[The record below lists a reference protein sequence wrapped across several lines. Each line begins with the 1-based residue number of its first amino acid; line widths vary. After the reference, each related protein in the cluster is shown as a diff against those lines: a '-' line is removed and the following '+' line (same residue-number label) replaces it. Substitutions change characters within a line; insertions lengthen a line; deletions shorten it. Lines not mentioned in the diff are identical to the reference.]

1 MESSYIGKH
10 AEYYNIFYQDKAYAQ
25 EAAFVHAC
33 LQRFGDGATTRVL
46 ELACG
51 TGRHAFEL
59 EKLDYELIATDYSPD
74 MLASA
79 TQSAEASGSRVEF
92 RQADMRDFA
101 IPEAPFDA
109 VVCLFDSIG
118 YVQTNEAI
126 ADVLANVH
134 KHLRPGGLFVF
145 EFWHAAAMLNGFDPL
160 RVKRWPI
167 DGGELLRI
175 SETELEPD
183 KQLAYVTYTIYD
195 LQDSGSYTQLSETQ
209 TNRYFLKGEM
219 QHWLET
225 ADLQPLAWFNGFQ
238 DDENIDQDTWHI
250 VAVARRGE

>member
-10 AEYYNIFYQDKAYAQ
+10 AEYYNIFYQDKAYEQ
-25 EAAFVHAC
+25 EAAFVQSC
-33 LQRFGDGATTRVL
+33 LQRFGDGSVERLL

-59 EKLDYELIATDYSPD
+59 ENLGYELIATDYSPD
-74 MLASA
+74 MLTSA
-79 TQSAEASGSRVEF
+79 KQSAEALGSKVDF
-92 RQADMRDFA
+92 RQADMRDFQ

-109 VVCLFDSIG
+109 IVCLFDSIG

-126 ADVLANVH
+126 ADVLSNVY

-160 RVKRWPI
+160 RVKRWPV

-183 KQLAYVTYTIYD
+183 KQLAHVTYTIYD
-195 LQDSGSYTQLSETQ
+195 LEEAGSYTQLQETQ

-225 ADLQPLAWFNGFQ
+225 AGLQPLAWFNGFE
-238 DDENIDQDTWHI
+238 DDERIDQDTWHI